1 MAQELKATGTTG
13 TVLPFWPNAAR
24 SVTTSTASSVTANA
38 ECSATK
44 AQGQRRQSVA
54 EHQPDLVVF
63 VDDAELAELLQ
74 AGRVA
79 VHRHGS
85 KRNYADYR
93 GEYLLL
99 RQKGGRGEKRRV
111 LASGRPEKLRAHL
124 AGLGVALCVAHRALN
139 VCPQCGRQGGNTKHD
154 QKGESV

>member
-1 MAQELKATGTTG
+1 MAHELKATGTTG
-13 TVLPFWPNAAR
+13 TVLPFWPNAERSVATSTVTER
-24 SVTTSTASSVTANA
+24 SVTT
-38 ECSATK
+38 
-44 AQGQRRQSVA
+44 AQTQRRQAVT
-54 EHQPDLVVF
+54 EYQPDLAVF

-111 LASGRPEKLRAHL
+111 LASGRPEKLREHL
-124 AGLGVALCVAHRALN
+124 ARLGVRLCVEHRALN
-139 VCPQCGRQGGNTKHD
+139 ACSQCGGKPSTRNNNR
-154 QKGESV
+154 KGKSV